1 MKDEQLYYFEKS
13 PVFKAM
19 MHFSLPMM
27 IGTLLSVIY
36 GILNIYFIGF
46 LEDSHMISAISLT
59 LPVFA
64 ILMVGLGNLF
74 GVGAGTYISRLLGA
88 KDYSKSKFVSSFSI
102 YGGIALGL
110 IVILV
115 ALPFSDQIAA
125 ILGARGET
133 LALTSNYLK
142 VMFLS
147 APFVILFFILEQFA
161 RAIGAPMISMI
172 GMLASVGLN
181 IILDPILIFGFD
193 LNVVGAALG
202 TAISNV
208 AAALFF
214 IVYFMK
220 NSDVVSVNI
229 KLAKPNKEML
239 SEIFKIGIPAFLMS
253 ILMGFTGLVLNLF
266 LAHYG
271 NFAIASYGISF
282 RLVQFPELIIMG
294 LCEGVVPLIAYNFMS
309 NKGRMKDVI
318 KAVIMSIGVIFVVCM
333 IAVFTIGHH
342 MVGLFTTDQAIVEMA
357 TFILKVTMTSLL
369 LNGIGFLFTGMLQA
383 TGQGRGAT
391 IMAIL
396 QGVVII
402 PVLFIM
408 NALFGLTGVIWS
420 LLIAESLCALAAML
434 IVYLLRDRLTVD
446 TSELIEG

>member
-64 ILMVGLGNLF
+64 ILMGLCNLF

-115 ALPFSDQIAA
+115 TLPFSDQIAA

-214 IVYFMK
+214 IIYFMK

-294 LCEGVVPLIAYNFMS
+294 LCEGVVPLIAYNFMA

-357 TFILKVTMTSLL
+357 TFILKVTMASLL

-396 QGVVII
+396 QGAIII

>member
-27 IGTLLSVIY
+27 IGTLLSVVY

-46 LEDSHMISAISLT
+46 LGDSHMISAISLT

-64 ILMVGLGNLF
+64 ILMGLGNLF
-74 GVGAGTYISRLLGA
+74 GIGGGTYISRLLGA

-102 YGGIALGL
+102 YGGIVLGI
-110 IVILV
+110 IVIL
-115 ALPFSDQIAA
+115 ATIPFSDQIAM
-125 ILGARGET
+125 ILGAKGET

-161 RAIGAPMISMI
+161 RAIGAPIISMI

-208 AAALFF
+208 AAAVFF

-229 KLAKPNKEML
+229 KFAKPNKEML

-294 LCEGVVPLIAYNFMS
+294 LCEGVVPLIAYNFMA

-318 KAVIMSIGVIFVVCM
+318 KVVIMSIGVIFAICM

-342 MVGLFTTDQAIVEMA
+342 MVGLFTTDQQIVEMA

-396 QGVVII
+396 QGAIII
-402 PVLFIM
+402 PVLFVM
-408 NALFGLTGVIWS
+408 NGLFGLTGVIWS
-420 LLIAESLCALAAML
+420 LLIAESLCAFAAML
-434 IVYLLRDRLTVD
+434 IVYLLRNRLTVD

>member
-1 MKDEQLYYFEKS
+1 M
-13 PVFKAM
+13 
-19 MHFSLPMM
+19 
-27 IGTLLSVIY
+27 
-36 GILNIYFIGF
+36 
-46 LEDSHMISAISLT
+46 
-59 LPVFA
+59 
-64 ILMVGLGNLF
+64 GLGNLF

-115 ALPFSDQIAA
+115 TLPFSDQIAA

-161 RAIGAPMISMI
+161 RAIGAPMVSMI

-214 IVYFMK
+214 IIYFMK

-294 LCEGVVPLIAYNFMS
+294 LCEGVVPLIAYNFMA

-357 TFILKVTMTSLL
+357 TFILKVTMASLL
-369 LNGIGFLFTGMLQA
+369 LYGIGFLFTGMLQA

-396 QGVVII
+396 QGAIII

>member
-27 IGTLLSVIY
+27 IGTLLSVVY

-46 LEDSHMISAISLT
+46 LGDSHMISAISLT

-64 ILMVGLGNLF
+64 ILMGLGNLF
-74 GVGAGTYISRLLGA
+74 GIGGGTYISRLLGA

-102 YGGIALGL
+102 YGGIVLGI
-110 IVILV
+110 IVIL
-115 ALPFSDQIAA
+115 ATIPFSNQIAM
-125 ILGARGET
+125 ILGAKGET

-161 RAIGAPMISMI
+161 RAIGAPIISMI

-208 AAALFF
+208 AAAIFF

-229 KLAKPNKEML
+229 KFAKPNKEML

-294 LCEGVVPLIAYNFMS
+294 LCEGVVPLIAYNFMA

-318 KAVIMSIGVIFVVCM
+318 KVVIMSIGVIFAICM

-342 MVGLFTTDQAIVEMA
+342 MVGLFTTDQQIVEMA

-396 QGVVII
+396 QGAIII

-408 NALFGLTGVIWS
+408 NGLFGLTGVIWS
-420 LLIAESLCALAAML
+420 LLIAESLCAFAAML
-434 IVYLLRDRLTVD
+434 IVYLLRNRLTVD

>member
-64 ILMVGLGNLF
+64 ILMRLGNLF

-294 LCEGVVPLIAYNFMS
+294 LCEGVVPLIAYNFMA

-318 KAVIMSIGVIFVVCM
+318 KAVIMSIGVIFIVCM

-396 QGVVII
+396 QGAIII

>member
-59 LPVFA
+59 LPVFT
-64 ILMVGLGNLF
+64 ILMGLGNLF

-115 ALPFSDQIAA
+115 TLPFSDQIAA

-214 IVYFMK
+214 IIYFMK

-294 LCEGVVPLIAYNFMS
+294 LCEGVVPLIAYNFMA

-357 TFILKVTMTSLL
+357 TFILKVTMASLL

-396 QGVVII
+396 QGAIII

>member
-1 MKDEQLYYFEKS
+1 
-13 PVFKAM
+13 
-19 MHFSLPMM
+19 
-27 IGTLLSVIY
+27 
-36 GILNIYFIGF
+36 
-46 LEDSHMISAISLT
+46 
-59 LPVFA
+59 
-64 ILMVGLGNLF
+64 GNLF

-115 ALPFSDQIAA
+115 TLPFSDQIAA

-142 VMFLS
+142 VIFLS

-294 LCEGVVPLIAYNFMS
+294 LCEGVVPLIAYNFMA

-342 MVGLFTTDQAIVEMA
+342 MVGLFTTDQDIVEMA

-396 QGVVII
+396 QGAIII

>member
-27 IGTLLSVIY
+27 IGTLLSVVY

-46 LEDSHMISAISLT
+46 LGDSHMISAISLT
-59 LPVFA
+59 LPIFA
-64 ILMVGLGNLF
+64 ILMGLGNLF
-74 GVGAGTYISRLLGA
+74 GIGGGTYISRLLGA

-102 YGGIALGL
+102 YGGIVLGI
-110 IVILV
+110 IVIL
-115 ALPFSDQIAA
+115 ATIPFSDQIAM
-125 ILGARGET
+125 ILGAKGET

-161 RAIGAPMISMI
+161 RAIGAPIISMI

-208 AAALFF
+208 AAAIFF

-220 NSDVVSVNI
+220 NSDVVSVNF
-229 KLAKPNKEML
+229 KFAKPNKEML
-239 SEIFKIGIPAFLMS
+239 SEIFKIGVPAFLMS

-294 LCEGVVPLIAYNFMS
+294 LCEGVVPLIAYNFMA

-318 KAVIMSIGVIFVVCM
+318 KVVIMSIGVIFAVCM

-342 MVGLFTTDQAIVEMA
+342 MVGLFTTDQQIVEMA

-396 QGVVII
+396 QGAIII

-408 NALFGLTGVIWS
+408 NGLFGLTGVIWS
-420 LLIAESLCALAAML
+420 LLIAESLCAFAAML
-434 IVYLLRDRLTVD
+434 IVYLLRNRLTVD

>member
-27 IGTLLSVIY
+27 IGTLLSVVY

-46 LEDSHMISAISLT
+46 LGDSHMISAISLT
-59 LPVFA
+59 LPIFA
-64 ILMVGLGNLF
+64 ILMGLGNLF
-74 GVGAGTYISRLLGA
+74 GIGGGTYISRLLGA

-102 YGGIALGL
+102 YGGILLGI
-110 IVILV
+110 IVIL
-115 ALPFSDQIAA
+115 ATIPFSDQIAM
-125 ILGARGET
+125 ILGAKGET

-161 RAIGAPMISMI
+161 RAIGAPIISMI

-208 AAALFF
+208 AAAIFF

-220 NSDVVSVNI
+220 NSDVVSVNF
-229 KLAKPNKEML
+229 KFEKPNKEML
-239 SEIFKIGIPAFLMS
+239 SEIFKIGVPAFLMS

-294 LCEGVVPLIAYNFMS
+294 LCEGVVPLIAYNFMA

-318 KAVIMSIGVIFVVCM
+318 KVVIMSIGVIFAVCM

-342 MVGLFTTDQAIVEMA
+342 MVGLFTTDQQIVEMA

-396 QGVVII
+396 QGAIII

-408 NALFGLTGVIWS
+408 NGLFGLTGVIWS
-420 LLIAESLCALAAML
+420 LLIAESLCAFAAML
-434 IVYLLRDRLTVD
+434 IVYLLRNRLTVD

>member
-13 PVFKAM
+13 PIFKAM

-64 ILMVGLGNLF
+64 ILMGLGNLF
-74 GVGAGTYISRLLGA
+74 GVGAGTYISR
-88 KDYSKSKFVSSFSI
+88 
-102 YGGIALGL
+102 

-115 ALPFSDQIAA
+115 TLPFSDQIAA

-294 LCEGVVPLIAYNFMS
+294 LCEGVVPLIAYNFMA

-342 MVGLFTTDQAIVEMA
+342 MVGLFTTDQDIVEMA

-396 QGVVII
+396 QGAIII

>member
-64 ILMVGLGNLF
+64 ILMGLGNLF

-88 KDYSKSKFVSSFSI
+88 KDYSKSKFVCSFSI

-115 ALPFSDQIAA
+115 TLPFSDQIAA

-172 GMLASVGLN
+172 GMLASVGLK

-202 TAISNV
+202 AAISNV

-294 LCEGVVPLIAYNFMS
+294 LCEGVVPLIAYNFMA

-342 MVGLFTTDQAIVEMA
+342 MVGLFTTDQDIVEMA

-396 QGVVII
+396 QGAIII

>member
-1 MKDEQLYYFEKS
+1 
-13 PVFKAM
+13 
-19 MHFSLPMM
+19 
-27 IGTLLSVIY
+27 
-36 GILNIYFIGF
+36 
-46 LEDSHMISAISLT
+46 
-59 LPVFA
+59 
-64 ILMVGLGNLF
+64 
-74 GVGAGTYISRLLGA
+74 AGTYISRLLGA

-115 ALPFSDQIAA
+115 TLPFSDQIAA

-214 IVYFMK
+214 IIYFMK

-294 LCEGVVPLIAYNFMS
+294 LCEGVVPLIAYNFMA

-357 TFILKVTMTSLL
+357 TFILKVTMASLL

-396 QGVVII
+396 QGAIII

>member
-1 MKDEQLYYFEKS
+1 MKDEQLYYFGKS

-64 ILMVGLGNLF
+64 ILMGLGNLF

-253 ILMGFTGLVLNLF
+253 ILMGFTGLALNLF

>member
-13 PVFKAM
+13 PIFKAM

-64 ILMVGLGNLF
+64 ILMGLGNLF
-74 GVGAGTYISRLLGA
+74 GVGSGTYISRLLGA

-115 ALPFSDQIAA
+115 TLPFSDQIAA

-294 LCEGVVPLIAYNFMS
+294 LCEGVVPLIAYNFMA

-342 MVGLFTTDQAIVEMA
+342 MVGLFTTDQDIVEMA

-396 QGVVII
+396 QGAIII

>member
-64 ILMVGLGNLF
+64 ILMGLGNLF

-102 YGGIALGL
+102 YGGALGL

-181 IILDPILIFGFD
+181 IILDPILIFG
-193 LNVVGAALG
+193 
-202 TAISNV
+202 AISNV

-318 KAVIMSIGVIFVVCM
+318 KAVIMSIGVIFVLCM

>member
-1 MKDEQLYYFEKS
+1 
-13 PVFKAM
+13 
-19 MHFSLPMM
+19 
-27 IGTLLSVIY
+27 
-36 GILNIYFIGF
+36 
-46 LEDSHMISAISLT
+46 
-59 LPVFA
+59 
-64 ILMVGLGNLF
+64 MV
-74 GVGAGTYISRLLGA
+74 
-88 KDYSKSKFVSSFSI
+88 
-102 YGGIALGL
+102 
-110 IVILV
+110 
-115 ALPFSDQIAA
+115 
-125 ILGARGET
+125 
-133 LALTSNYLK
+133 
-142 VMFLS
+142 
-147 APFVILFFILEQFA
+147 
-161 RAIGAPMISMI
+161 
-172 GMLASVGLN
+172 
-181 IILDPILIFGFD
+181 FD

-271 NFAIASYGISF
+271 NFVIASYGISF

-342 MVGLFTTDQAIVEMA
+342 MVGLFTTDQA
-357 TFILKVTMTSLL
+357 SLRWRH
-369 LNGIGFLFTGMLQA
+369 LF
-383 TGQGRGAT
+383 
-391 IMAIL
+391 
-396 QGVVII
+396 
-402 PVLFIM
+402 
-408 NALFGLTGVIWS
+408 
-420 LLIAESLCALAAML
+420 
-434 IVYLLRDRLTVD
+434 
-446 TSELIEG
+446 

>member
-27 IGTLLSVIY
+27 IGTLLSVVY

-46 LEDSHMISAISLT
+46 LGDSYMISAISLT

-64 ILMVGLGNLF
+64 ILMGLGNLF
-74 GVGAGTYISRLLGA
+74 GIGGGTYISRLLGA
-88 KDYSKSKFVSSFSI
+88 KDYSKSKFVSSFSF
-102 YGGIALGL
+102 YGGILLGI
-110 IVILV
+110 IVIL
-115 ALPFSDQIAA
+115 ATIPFSDQIAM
-125 ILGARGET
+125 ILGAKGET

-161 RAIGAPMISMI
+161 RAIGAPIISMI

-208 AAALFF
+208 AAAIFF

-220 NSDVVSVNI
+220 NSDVVSVNF
-229 KLAKPNKEML
+229 KFAKPNKEML
-239 SEIFKIGIPAFLMS
+239 SEIFKIGVPAFLMS

-294 LCEGVVPLIAYNFMS
+294 LCEGVVPLIAYNFMA

-318 KAVIMSIGVIFVVCM
+318 KVVIMSIGVIFAVCM

-342 MVGLFTTDQAIVEMA
+342 MVGLFTTDQQIVEMA

-396 QGVVII
+396 QGAIII

-408 NALFGLTGVIWS
+408 NGLFGLTGVIWS
-420 LLIAESLCALAAML
+420 LLIAESLCAFAAML
-434 IVYLLRDRLTVD
+434 IVYLLRNRLTVD